1 MAGQQEYIIPRPLRE
16 GDTVAIVAPASS
28 VMREYVDGAADVLR
42 AQGWQVKVMPS
53 AYGQSGS
60 YSAPA
65 AQRVGELNAM
75 LADSEVRAVMAAR
88 GGYGTVHLLP
98 ELDSEALR
106 RDPKWII
113 GFSDISALHA
123 VCDAEHI
130 VSIHGPMCKHLTET
144 RGQDECSRYLFS
156 LLRGEDITVDIEPH
170 AYNHTGTAC
179 GRLRGGNMAVFTALA
194 GTPYDVTVHDDT
206 ILVIE
211 DIAESIYKIERMLWQ
226 MRLSGVFDRVRGVVV
241 GQFTECRPD
250 RNYADMYDMI
260 RDMLADCGV
269 PVAFG
274 APVGHVDRNV
284 PLPFGAMAELKV
296 TDGGVTLTTLMTDR
310 TI

>member
-1 MAGQQEYIIPRPLRE
+1 MAERQEYIIPRPLRE

-98 ELDSEALR
+98 ELDLEALM

-123 VCDAEHI
+123 VCDAGHI

-144 RGQDECSRYLFS
+144 GGHDECSCDLFR
-156 LLRGEDITVDIEPH
+156 LLRGEDIKVDIEPH
-170 AYNHTGTAC
+170 AYNHAGTAC

-194 GTPYDVTVHDDT
+194 GTPYDVTAHDDT

-211 DIAESIYKIERMLWQ
+211 DIAEPIYKIERMLWQ

-260 RDMLADCGV
+260 RDMLSDCVV

-296 TDGGVTLTTLMTDR
+296 TAADVTLTTLMTDR